1 MYTHSCIYAYTF
13 YFICVLFLYCRKF
26 GEGTGSLFQPFAYS
40 LDMGPLLTNLFL
52 WEIAA
57 TNCERGDS
65 DVREGVKGEDDQNI
79 IKTKGDLL
87 EK

>member
-1 MYTHSCIYAYTF
+1 M
-13 YFICVLFLYCRKF
+13 
-26 GEGTGSLFQPFAYS
+26 
-40 LDMGPLLTNLFL
+40 TNLFL

-57 TNCERGDS
+57 TNCERGDG

>member
-1 MYTHSCIYAYTF
+1 
-13 YFICVLFLYCRKF
+13 
-26 GEGTGSLFQPFAYS
+26 
-40 LDMGPLLTNLFL
+40 MGPLLTNLFL

>member
-1 MYTHSCIYAYTF
+1 MRG
-13 YFICVLFLYCRKF
+13 L
-26 GEGTGSLFQPFAYS
+26 GPFFNLLRTAWIWDPS
-40 LDMGPLLTNLFL
+40 LTNLFL